1 MTKSEKYE
9 FLIAFFGREKPDIQ
23 DIKDIFDQVIK
34 EEYQK
39 SLTYVNVTIEE
50 RILSC
55 VDCSQT
61 ERGYVITSVRNPL
74 QSPDQE
80 LFYQSLGNVLFKV
93 RKILD
98 SPYTL
103 VVVDE
108 ADISFFPYDPQF
120 SEAGR

>member
-9 FLIAFFGREKPDIQ
+9 ILIAFLGREIP
-23 DIKDIFDQVIK
+23 DIKDIKYIFDQAIK

-39 SLTYVNVTIEE
+39 SLIYVNVTIEE
-50 RILSC
+50 RVLSC
-55 VDCSQT
+55 VDCSET
-61 ERGYVITSVRNPL
+61 ERGYVITAVRNPL

-80 LFYQSLGNVLFKV
+80 LYYQSLGNVVFKV

-103 VVVDE
+103 VIIDD
-108 ADISFFPYDPQF
+108 ADVSFFPYEPTVP
-120 SEAGR
+120 EAGR